1 MGNNDYLSIAKERLS
16 TSRKDLT
23 PYAAQ
28 QSIAA
33 ALIALVERLD
43 LIISKDEWN
52 EGADALRV
60 DVSRR
65 DW

>member
-23 PYAAQ
+23 PYTAQ

>member
-43 LIISKDEWN
+43 KLIDTD
-52 EGADALRV
+52 GLDDGRGFLRI
-60 DVSRR
+60 DTGCN
-65 DW
+65 